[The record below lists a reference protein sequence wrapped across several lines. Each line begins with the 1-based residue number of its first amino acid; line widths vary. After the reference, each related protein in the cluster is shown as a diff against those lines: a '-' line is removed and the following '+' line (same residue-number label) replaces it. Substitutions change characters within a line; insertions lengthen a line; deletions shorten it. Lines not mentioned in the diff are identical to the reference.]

1 MGKEVCWKGD
11 IYRERSGEKR
21 GSLGRD
27 SEKKKRKWKGNMVR
41 RKEILRVDKEGVK
54 MMIKY

>member
-27 SEKKKRKWKGNMVR
+27 SEKKK
-41 RKEILRVDKEGVK
+41 KEVEG
-54 MMIKY
+54 KYGEEEGDFES